1 MNHSLLSCDTRDW
14 KEDGVLSECDAHG
27 THQSLR
33 RSRSGIQ
40 PGRRNN
46 SGHTLSEHQPPLTH
60 LRVFPSTPNMWWF
73 FQHQF
78 SDSPTLSG
86 YSTTQFNSDINYPEG
101 LQTPQIKGWVPRGCP
116 PPSYTSH
123 KSQAATHASD
133 WLALYKSRGSHN
145 LPLSFSNLLEQLT
158 EFRKSLYLHYWF
170 IINDTVQ
177 EQTNRRN
184 MWGQVWGPAQNFHVL
199 SGYTTFQAPGCV
211 HQPESSLNP
220 RI

>member
-1 MNHSLLSCDTRDW
+1 MIGCFFFPNINNGQQIMFYLKLNTYARSFPRKNFQNLTLMGQSVRIYLSQYIVANQLQGKSYQFILPSPLQIFNFYSLCQTVNHSLLSCDTRDW

-101 LQTPQIKGWVPRGCP
+101 LQTPQIKG
-116 PPSYTSH
+116 
-123 KSQAATHASD
+123 
-133 WLALYKSRGSHN
+133 
-145 LPLSFSNLLEQLT
+145 
-158 EFRKSLYLHYWF
+158 
-170 IINDTVQ
+170 
-177 EQTNRRN
+177 
-184 MWGQVWGPAQNFHVL
+184 
-199 SGYTTFQAPGCV
+199 
-211 HQPESSLNP
+211 
-220 RI
+220 